1 MNMPSEA
8 QVTFFLTG
16 RRAATELEPLDAKR
30 LRPAALAA
38 YRDLTRLRHDFPVVL
53 LDHAAAGDGALLASL
68 AALIDAALAEA
79 PGAGEHTRLRA
90 HALKIEREIRT
101 LVANGTVGDLHALI
115 DTAAARLAPLPD
127 IAFSESVQRLH
138 AGIAQ
143 DGPLRDCDAG
153 LPRRLLGHVW
163 GSVQRAKGEAF
174 RSEAERL
181 ILRLEDVLRADHARS
196 KAGRSAAQLRAA
208 VGSVHAE
215 LFDFE
220 RMAALLDPV
229 SAQTTLPAA
238 RRRRLESVL
247 SVLRGQRLFA
257 LPDAAVEPY
266 GFEFGDCA
274 SALAAFRARL
284 PEMAALARALAIGAL
299 EAEGEYNEAR
309 HDAVFADFGADGLG
323 AEELARF
330 PDFFVCLNETA
341 LNAPENQA
349 LAEMLSSGLPVKVL
363 MQTDDLL
370 EAPLAGSGH
379 LAMGSRGRQFA
390 NMALGLNEVYVL
402 QSASANLVALRRQLE
417 RAMRYAG
424 PALFS
429 VYSGAGAQAGGLPP
443 YLVAA
448 AAMDARLFPAFSY
461 DPSAGGDWATRFSLE
476 TNPQRERDWPV
487 HRLVYEDAEGQR
499 VVEDVAFTLADFV
512 ACDTRHARHFAQVP
526 RAQWNGGLVPLEH
539 CLAEAARGL
548 PERLPSLLMVDDED
562 RLQRAIVDDKLVRE
576 TRRCREAWHSLQEL
590 GGVHN
595 SHAERVRAQHRDAA
609 ATGAAPAAQAAGEK
623 AAEKADK
630 VDKADKANKANKA
643 EATQPPA
650 ASVDAAPAPVS
661 DEPYIET
668 PRCSSCNECI
678 QINPRM
684 FAYDENQ
691 QARIVDAGAGS
702 YRELVEAAENCQVA
716 IIHPGKPKNPKEP
729 ALDELLR
736 RAEPFR

>member
-16 RRAATELEPLDAKR
+16 RRAASELEPLDAER

-53 LDHAAAGDGALLASL
+53 LDDAAAADGAVLASL
-68 AALIDAALAEA
+68 AALIDAVLAEA
-79 PGAGEHTRLRA
+79 PGAGERTRLRA

-101 LVANGTVGDLHALI
+101 LVANGTAGGLHGLI

-127 IAFSESVQRLH
+127 IAFAESVQRLH

-143 DGPLRDCDAG
+143 DGPLLDCDAA

-163 GSVQRAKGEAF
+163 RSVQRAKGEAF
-174 RSEAERL
+174 GSEAERL
-181 ILRLEDVLRADHARS
+181 ILRLEDVLRADHALS

-208 VGSVHAE
+208 VGSMHAE

-229 SAQTTLPAA
+229 SAETTLPAA
-238 RRRRLESVL
+238 RRRRVESVL

-284 PEMAALARALAIGAL
+284 PEMASLARALAIGAL

-309 HDAVFADFGADGLG
+309 HDAIFADFGTDGLG

-390 NMALGLNEVYVL
+390 NMTLGLNEVYVL

-429 VYSGAGAQAGGLPP
+429 VYSGASAQAGGLPP

-448 AAMDARLFPAFSY
+448 AAMDSRLFPAFSY

-526 RAQWNGGLVPLEH
+526 RAQWNGGLVPLER

-548 PERLPSLLMVDDED
+548 PERLPSLLMVDADD

-595 SHAERVRAQHRDAA
+595 SHADRVRAQHTAAA
-609 ATGAAPAAQAAGEK
+609 ATGAAPAAQAPGDK
-623 AAEKADK
+623 TAEMAE
-630 VDKADKANKANKA
+630 VA
-643 EATQPPA
+643 EAPPA
-650 ASVDAAPAPVS
+650 ASVDAAPAPAP

-729 ALDELLR
+729 ALDELLK

>member
-38 YRDLTRLRHDFPVVL
+38 YRDLTRLRHDFPL
-53 LDHAAAGDGALLASL
+53 LLVEDGDAGDEVALASL
-68 AALIDAALAEA
+68 TALVDAVLAAA

-90 HALKIEREIRT
+90 HALKVEREIRT
-101 LVANGTVGDLHALI
+101 LVANGARGGLHALI
-115 DTAAARLAPLPD
+115 DSAAARLAPLPD
-127 IAFSESVQRLH
+127 TAFAESVQRLH

-143 DGPLRDCDAG
+143 DGALVDCSAT
-153 LPRRLLGHVW
+153 LPRQLLGHVW
-163 GSVQRAKGEAF
+163 RSVQRAKGEAF
-174 RSEAERL
+174 RGDAARL
-181 ILRLEDVLRADHARS
+181 ILRLEDILRADHALS
-196 KAGRSAAQLRAA
+196 KAGRAARQLRAS

-215 LFDFE
+215 VFDFE
-220 RMAALLDPV
+220 RMAQLLGRV
-229 SAQTTLPAA
+229 SAETTLPPA
-238 RRRRLESVL
+238 RRRRIDEVL
-247 SVLRGQRLFA
+247 AVLRAQRFFA
-257 LPDAAVEPY
+257 MPGAPVAPY
-266 GFEFGDCA
+266 GFEFEDCD

-284 PEMAALARALAIGAL
+284 PEMVALARALAVGAL
-299 EAEGEYNEAR
+299 EAEGEYSEAR
-309 HDAVFADFGADGLG
+309 HDAIFADFGADGLG
-323 AEELARF
+323 AEELAQF

-349 LAEMLSSGLPVKVL
+349 LAEMLSGGLPVKLL

-402 QSASANLVALRRQLE
+402 QSASSNLVALRAQIE

-424 PALFS
+424 PALFN
-429 VYSGAGAQAGGLPP
+429 VYSGASVHAGGLPP

-448 AAMDARLFPAFSY
+448 AAMDARVFPAFSY
-461 DPSAGGDWATRFSLE
+461 DPSAGSDWATRFSLE
-476 TNPQRERDWPV
+476 TNAQVERDWPV
-487 HRLVYEDAEGQR
+487 HRLAAEDAEQQR
-499 VVEDVAFTLADFV
+499 VVEDIAFTLADFV
-512 ACDTRHARHFAQVP
+512 ASDTRHARHFAQVP
-526 RAQWNGGLVPLEH
+526 RAQWNGGLVPLET
-539 CLAEAARGL
+539 CLAETARGL
-548 PERLPSLLMVDDED
+548 PERLPSLMMVDADN

-590 GGVHN
+590 GGIHN
-595 SHAERVRAQHRDAA
+595 SHAERARAQQKQAAPPPATPATPSAPAAEASPPAAA
-609 ATGAAPAAQAAGEK
+609 ATEAAPAA
-623 AAEKADK
+623 
-630 VDKADKANKANKA
+630 V
-643 EATQPPA
+643 PP
-650 ASVDAAPAPVS
+650 S
-661 DEPYIET
+661 DEPTIET
-668 PRCSSCNECI
+668 PRCSSCNECT

-691 QARIVDAGAGS
+691 QARIVDASAGT

-729 ALDELLR
+729 DLEALLK
-736 RAEPFR
+736 RAEPFL

>member
-38 YRDLTRLRHDFPVVL
+38 YRDLTRLRHDFPLVL
-53 LDHAAAGDGALLASL
+53 VEREAGAEGTALASL
-68 AALIDAALAEA
+68 ASLVDAALAAA

-101 LVANGTVGDLHALI
+101 LVANGTAGGLHALI

-127 IAFSESVQRLH
+127 IAFAESVQRLH
-138 AGIAQ
+138 AGMAL
-143 DGPLRDCDAG
+143 DGPLVDCSAA
-153 LPRRLLGHVW
+153 LPRQLLGHVW
-163 GSVQRAKGEAF
+163 HSVQRAKGEAF
-174 RSEAERL
+174 RSDAERL
-181 ILRLEDVLRADHARS
+181 ILRLEDILRADHALS
-196 KAGRSAAQLRAA
+196 KAGRDAAQLRAS
-208 VGSVHAE
+208 VGTLHAE
-215 LFDFE
+215 AFDFE
-220 RMAALLDPV
+220 RMAELLGRV
-229 SAQTTLPAA
+229 SAESTLSLA
-238 RRRRLESVL
+238 RRRRIESVL
-247 SVLRGQRLFA
+247 AVLRAQRFFA
-257 LPDAAVEPY
+257 LPGANVEPY
-266 GFEFGDCA
+266 RFAFEDCD

-299 EAEGEYNEAR
+299 EADGEYSEAR
-309 HDAVFADFGADGLG
+309 HDAIFEDFGAGGLG
-323 AEELARF
+323 AEDLAQF
-330 PDFFVCLNETA
+330 PDFFVCLNEAA

-363 MQTDDLL
+363 MQADDLL

-379 LAMGSRGRQFA
+379 LTMGSRGRQYA

-402 QSASANLVALRRQLE
+402 QSASSNLVALRAHIE

-429 VYSGAGAQAGGLPP
+429 VYSGAGAHAGGLPP

-448 AAMDARLFPAFSY
+448 AAMDARLFPAFTY
-461 DPSAGGDWATRFSLE
+461 DPSAGGDWATRFSLD
-476 TNPQRERDWPV
+476 TNAQVERDWPV
-487 HRLVYEDAEGQR
+487 HRLAVEDAEQQR
-499 VVEDVAFTLADFV
+499 VVYDVAFTLADFV

-526 RAQWNGGLVPLEH
+526 RAQWNGGLVPLEA
-539 CLAEAARGL
+539 CLSETARGL
-548 PERLPSLLMVDDED
+548 PERLPSLMLVDADD

-590 GGVHN
+590 GGIHN
-595 SHAERVRAQHRDAA
+595 SHAARARAQQAA
-609 ATGAAPAAQAAGEK
+609 SAQAGGAPAAQAAPADTAQAAKTAEAPLTA
-623 AAEKADK
+623 AAE
-630 VDKADKANKANKA
+630 
-643 EATQPPA
+643 A
-650 ASVDAAPAPVS
+650 ASAAPAAPAS

-668 PRCSSCNECI
+668 PRCSTCNECT

-691 QARIVDAGAGS
+691 QARIVDASAGT

-729 ALDELLR
+729 DLEALLK
-736 RAEPFR
+736 RAEPFL